1 MDGVLCYIAVQ
12 DGRVKRSSL
21 EVLTRLRELTAVTGS
36 TLGALIVDEDPDRYV
51 ADVAEFGAGKIYTVK
66 HAAFSRHV
74 NELHVDAITDAVES
88 SGASTLVM
96 ASTEAAKDMLGALS
110 IRLSASVLPDV
121 ATLDS
126 VDGGWEV
133 LRPVMAAK
141 RLARTRAATSPTV
154 ISVRSGAYGAVESPI
169 DPEVFELSY
178 ARDDETLR
186 LDLREVV
193 TAATGQVDLSEAR
206 VVVAAGRGVKD
217 EEGRRLVEELASLLG
232 GAIGAT
238 RAVVENGLFAA
249 TAQIGQTGKVVSP
262 ELYFALGI
270 SGAIQHV
277 AGMSNSRVIVAVNK
291 DQEAPIF
298 SYATYGIV
306 GDLYRVVPLLITE
319 LRKAIGT

>member
-1 MDGVLCYIAVQ
+1 MA
-12 DGRVKRSSL
+12 
-21 EVLTRLRELTAVTGS
+21 A
-36 TLGALIVDEDPDRYV
+36 
-51 ADVAEFGAGKIYTVK
+51 FGADKIYTMK
-66 HAAFSRHV
+66 HAAFSRYV
-74 NELHVDAITDAVES
+74 NEVYVDAIADAVES

-121 ATLDS
+121 AALEF

-141 RLARTRAATSPTV
+141 RLARMRATASPAI
-154 ISVRSGAYGAVESPI
+154 ISVRSGSYGAAESPVE
-169 DPEVFELSY
+169 PEVVELRY
-178 ARDDETLR
+178 PRVDDSVR
-186 LDLREVV
+186 LKIREVV
-193 TAATGQVDLSEAR
+193 ASASGQVDLSEAR

-217 EEGRRLVEELASLLG
+217 DEGRRLVEELAGLLG

-238 RAVVENGLFAA
+238 RAVVESGMFAA

-262 ELYFALGI
+262 DLYFALGI

-291 DQEAPIF
+291 DPEAPIF

-306 GDLYRVVPLLITE
+306 GDLYRVLPLLIAE
-319 LRKAIGT
+319 LREVIGR